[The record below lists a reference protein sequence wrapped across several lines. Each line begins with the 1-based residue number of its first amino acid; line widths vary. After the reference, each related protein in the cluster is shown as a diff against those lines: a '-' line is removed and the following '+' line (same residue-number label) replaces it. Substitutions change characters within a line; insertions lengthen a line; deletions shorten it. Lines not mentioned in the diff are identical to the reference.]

1 MFDYL
6 KLDNDLSKY
15 NYSKLYGTIKEHFG
29 KQAVFAAA
37 MGLSERSISLKLNKL
52 RSWTQQEMR
61 RFCDIMGLEYT
72 EIPNYFFNVDVKN

>member
-6 KLDNDLSKY
+6 KFDNDLSKY
-15 NYSKLYGTIKEHFG
+15 DYSNLYGKIRECFG

-37 MGLSERSISLKLNKL
+37 MGLSERSVSLKLNKI

-61 RFCDIMGLEYT
+61 RFCDITGLAYT
-72 EIPNYFFNVDVKN
+72 EIPNYFFNINVKN

>member
-1 MFDYL
+1 MLNCL

-15 NYSKLYGTIKEHFG
+15 DYSNLYGKIKEYFG

-37 MGLSERSISLKLNKL
+37 MGLSERSVSLKLNKL

-61 RFCDIMGLEYT
+61 RFCDITGLPYT
-72 EIPNYFFNVDVKN
+72 EIPNYFFVLYVKN